1 MASGRRALI
10 PGIPSNLLLGPC
22 GFFFLAGA
30 LHLQPAVKLLLW
42 VLSKMYSS
50 CSVQTDA
57 LVTLKCDVFKSRLK
71 LRNTNKG

>member
-1 MASGRRALI
+1 MASGRRGLI
-10 PGIPSNLLLGPC
+10 PGIPSNLLLGPW